1 MVPVPGEGAKMWIQG
16 LQAISI
22 TLTSYKQWSAGRS
35 TPIEGEA
42 MLTWFAVAALGLSVI
57 LLFWVYTKRA
67 RTEAKLRQ
75 NLTDLTVTTYKLR
88 QEKDEL
94 AAANM
99 RLQEAIA
106 ELSGRRVA
114 VLKNA
119 RG

>member
-1 MVPVPGEGAKMWIQG
+1 MWIQG
-16 LQAISI
+16 LHIVFLA
-22 TLTSYKQWSAGRS
+22 LTGYERWAAAQKGLTYESQ
-35 TPIEGEA
+35 
-42 MLTWFAVAALGLSVI
+42 LTWFAVAALALSVI

-67 RTEAKLRQ
+67 RTETKLRQ

-106 ELSGRRVA
+106 ELSGRRA
-114 VLKNA
+114 TVLKNTE
-119 RG
+119 G